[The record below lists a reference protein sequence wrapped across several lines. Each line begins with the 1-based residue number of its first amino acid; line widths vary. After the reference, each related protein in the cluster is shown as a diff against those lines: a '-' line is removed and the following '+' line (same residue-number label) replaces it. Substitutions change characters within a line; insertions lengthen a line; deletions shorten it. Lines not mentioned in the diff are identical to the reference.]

1 MTRQPPRRKALEQ
14 AAPSRAH
21 GEGRT
26 GAAGAAEPCTKSLE
40 RMNRFQERLA
50 RSLISDLGLPA
61 GSHGLDVGCGVGL
74 YTLWLA
80 EAVGSKGHVVGIE
93 PTAERVAAALA
104 LVGGQFGP
112 ERIELR
118 QGDGTALEMAADTFD
133 WVWCGDVLHHILDTR
148 SALAEFRRVVRP
160 GGRIVV
166 KESQVL
172 AAMFLPGHPELER
185 RIQLAEIERTL
196 EEGGGRSFQERR
208 QTTLTSLRDARLDAI
223 DARTY
228 LIERRA
234 PLNSVDRDYIQ
245 KTVFDRNWGE
255 RLRDFLEP
263 DDWAQRNRLCDSE
276 SRGNILRSAGYHCV
290 YPVTAFTARVPK

>member
-1 MTRQPPRRKALEQ
+1 MTRQPARRKAPKQ
-14 AAPSRAH
+14 AAASHGH
-21 GEGRT
+21 GEVR
-26 GAAGAAEPCTKSLE
+26 AGAAEAEPFTKSLE

-50 RSLISDLGLPA
+50 RSLIADLELPA

-80 EAVGSKGHVVGIE
+80 EAVGSKGQVVGIE
-93 PTAERVAAALA
+93 PTAERIAAALA

-118 QGDGTALEMAADTFD
+118 QGDGTALDMATDTFD

-160 GGRIVV
+160 GGRIIV

-172 AAMFLPGHPELER
+172 SAMFLPGHPELER

-208 QTTLTSLRDARLDAI
+208 QTTLISLRDAGLEAI

-234 PLNSVDRDYIQ
+234 PLTSVDRDYIQ
-245 KTVFDRNWGE
+245 KTVFDRNWGP

-276 SRGNILRSAGYHCV
+276 SRGNILRSASYHCV
-290 YPVTAFTARVPK
+290 YPVTVFIARVPK